1 MRQQAAEPAVVPA
14 TSAPARPAPVPPEQ
28 ERNGRSAP
36 LPPRLPDG
44 ARDIPSGG
52 PGPRAGSLRPDPDPD
67 HDLASAVGAV
77 LDGYLTLRREEAAR
91 ISDRFAAD
99 IADRLIDLV
108 RRGGKR
114 LRPAFLWWGWR
125 TGGGRPGDGDAEA
138 VLRAAA
144 ALELVQAC
152 ALVHD
157 DLMDGSPLRRGAPAA
172 HVALAGLHRAA
183 GLDGDPAAFGASAA
197 LLAGDL
203 ALVWA
208 DDLWDEASPSP
219 QARRRTRPVWRAM
232 RTEMAAGQYL
242 DLHGQ
247 ASGAPSPSSALRVA
261 RLKSGLYTVERP
273 LHLGAALAD
282 AGPRTTAA
290 LRRAGRCAGV
300 AFQLR
305 DDLLGVFG
313 DPDRTGKPAGEDLR
327 RGKPT
332 YLMAV
337 ALRLARG
344 TRAAG
349 GPGPAGPR
357 ARRSR
362 AERRR
367 VGADPRRP
375 GRPGCPRR
383 RGAAHRRADGRR
395 AGRPGGAGRPGRPG
409 RLPRPAAGGPG
420 PHRPGGRG
428 RVPPGPS
435 HPHPLSEPGRGP
447 G

>member
-44 ARDIPSGG
+44 TRGIPSGG
-52 PGPRAGSLRPDPDPD
+52 PGPRAGSLRPDPDHDPD

-344 TRAAG
+344 RGRRAARDLLDRALG
-349 GPGPAGPR
+349 DPALSDGELERIRAALADLGARAAVERHIAELTDGALAALEELDGPAGPDGSP
-357 ARRSR
+357 ARRL
-362 AERRR
+362 
-367 VGADPRRP
+367 
-375 GRPGCPRR
+375 
-383 RGAAHRRADGRR
+383 AALVRTALGDAAGSRRALHTPTR
-395 AGRPGGAGRPGRPG
+395 
-409 RLPRPAAGGPG
+409 
-420 PHRPGGRG
+420 
-428 RVPPGPS
+428 
-435 HPHPLSEPGRGP
+435 
-447 G
+447 

>member
-1 MRQQAAEPAVVPA
+1 MRQQTAEPAVVPA
-14 TSAPARPAPVPPEQ
+14 TSAPARPAPVSPEQ

-44 ARDIPSGG
+44 TRGIPSGG
-52 PGPRAGSLRPDPDPD
+52 PGPRAGSLRPDPD
-67 HDLASAVGAV
+67 HDLASAVEAV

-125 TGGGRPGDGDAEA
+125 TGGGRPEDGDAEA
-138 VLRAAA
+138 VLHAAA

-219 QARRRTRPVWRAM
+219 EARRRTRPVWRAM
-232 RTEMAAGQYL
+232 RTEMVAGQYL

-313 DPDRTGKPAGEDLR
+313 DPDRTGKPAGEDIR

-344 TRAAG
+344 RGRRAARDLLDRALG
-349 GPGPAGPR
+349 DPVPSAGELERIRAALTDLGARAAVERRIAELTDGALAALEELGGPAGPDGSP
-357 ARRSR
+357 ARRL
-362 AERRR
+362 
-367 VGADPRRP
+367 
-375 GRPGCPRR
+375 
-383 RGAAHRRADGRR
+383 AALVRTALGDAAGSRRALHAPTR
-395 AGRPGGAGRPGRPG
+395 
-409 RLPRPAAGGPG
+409 
-420 PHRPGGRG
+420 
-428 RVPPGPS
+428 
-435 HPHPLSEPGRGP
+435 
-447 G
+447 